1 MTPTTSA
8 LRKTAFVK
16 LPLAAAFELFT
27 DGIAE
32 WWPLETHSVGRAN
45 ARALRFE
52 HGLGGK
58 IVETIEGGD
67 TAVWGTV
74 DVWEPPTRV
83 RFTWHP
89 GTPPAEA
96 TLVEVTL
103 TETAGGTTVELVH
116 SGWDSRPDAA
126 DARNNYDTGWDLVFG
141 QYATAGSGS
150 LFTAS

>member
-8 LRKTAFVK
+8 LRKTAHVK
-16 LPLAAAFELFT
+16 LPPPEAFELFT
-27 DGIAE
+27 DHMTQ
-32 WWPLETHSVGRAN
+32 WWPLESHSVGQ
-45 ARALRFE
+45 ARARSVRLE
-52 HGLGGK
+52 PGVGGQ

-74 DVWEPPTRV
+74 DIWDPPARV

-96 TLVEVTL
+96 TLVEVTF
-103 TETAGGTTVELVH
+103 TPSEEGTTVELVH
-116 SGWDSRPDAA
+116 TGWESRSDAV

-141 QYATAGSGS
+141 RYATAGSGTLVS
-150 LFTAS
+150 AP